1 MLPRVTYDRYGW
13 RRCRFGGEKNGPFI
27 LNIVTPAHPCA
38 RDIPF
43 ILNIVTPAHPC
54 ARDIPFIL
62 NIKKALSKC
71 LWK

>member
-1 MLPRVTYDRYGW
+1 MD
-13 RRCRFGGEKNGPFI
+13 GGSVVLAGALNDPFI

-62 NIKKALSKC
+62 NIKRLS
-71 LWK
+71 